1 MSRRKPTKI
10 EVTVEDKDELE
21 DARRR
26 SASTSLTA
34 TGAAFVLHHLDRNR
48 DTYNHN
54 HPHSPTAPPVPSKQR
69 RLPPS
74 P

>member
-10 EVTVEDKDELE
+10 EVTLEDKDELE

-26 SASTSLTA
+26 STSTSLTA
-34 TGAAFVLHHLDRNR
+34 TGASFVLHHSDRNR
-48 DTYNHN
+48 DNYNH
-54 HPHSPTAPPVPSKQR
+54 HPHSPTAPPVPSKQCR
-69 RLPPS
+69 MPPY

>member
-10 EVTVEDKDELE
+10 EVTLEDKDELE

-34 TGAAFVLHHLDRNR
+34 TGAAFVLHQSDRDR
-48 DTYNHN
+48 DSYHH
-54 HPHSPTAPPVPSKQR
+54 HPHSPTAPHVPSKQR
-69 RLPPS
+69 RMPPS